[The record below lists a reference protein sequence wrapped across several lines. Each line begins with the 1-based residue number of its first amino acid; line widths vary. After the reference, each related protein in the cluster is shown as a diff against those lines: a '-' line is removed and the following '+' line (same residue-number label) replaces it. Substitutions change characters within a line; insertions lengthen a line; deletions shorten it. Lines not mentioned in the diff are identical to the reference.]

1 MKKKGNILTIAKKEF
16 ARFFKDKGLVFST
29 ILLPGLMIYVMYTF
43 MGSAMSSLYTVE
55 DDFQAVVY
63 MQNEPETFKEAFS
76 EVGFVIKPVTE
87 ETDVD
92 ALKSEISNKHS
103 DINLIVLFPEDFD
116 NAIKEYDSETATTLA
131 PNIEIYYNSASTES
145 DVAYN
150 VIYGILDAYEDT
162 LTNRY
167 DINRNTTINEDGEVL
182 ETGAVADLA
191 TKEDTTGQIF
201 ASMLPMLMMIFLF
214 SGCMGVAPESIA
226 GEKER
231 GTIATL
237 LVTPMN
243 RGQLAI
249 GKVISLGVI
258 ALLSGLSSFIGTF
271 ASLPSLM
278 GGADTGMDASI
289 YGVTDF
295 VMLFGV
301 ILSTVLL
308 IVGLICVI
316 STFAKSVKEAGSL
329 ITPLMI
335 ISMVIGIT
343 AMFGNGAQTDVT
355 YYLIPLY
362 NSVQSMI
369 GVFLRDYSVMNIMTN
384 IGSNLVYVVILVFV
398 LSKMFNNEKIM
409 FRR

>member
-1 MKKKGNILTIAKKEF
+1 
-16 ARFFKDKGLVFST
+16 
-29 ILLPGLMIYVMYTF
+29 
-43 MGSAMSSLYTVE
+43 
-55 DDFQAVVY
+55 
-63 MQNEPETFKEAFS
+63 
-76 EVGFVIKPVTE
+76 
-87 ETDVD
+87 
-92 ALKSEISNKHS
+92 
-103 DINLIVLFPEDFD
+103 
-116 NAIKEYDSETATTLA
+116 
-131 PNIEIYYNSASTES
+131 
-145 DVAYN
+145 
-150 VIYGILDAYEDT
+150 
-162 LTNRY
+162 
-167 DINRNTTINEDGEVL
+167 
-182 ETGAVADLA
+182 
-191 TKEDTTGQIF
+191 
-201 ASMLPMLMMIFLF
+201 MMIFLF

-316 STFAKSVKEAGSL
+316 STFHL
-329 ITPLMI
+329 YIT
-335 ISMVIGIT
+335 
-343 AMFGNGAQTDVT
+343 
-355 YYLIPLY
+355 
-362 NSVQSMI
+362 
-369 GVFLRDYSVMNIMTN
+369 
-384 IGSNLVYVVILVFV
+384 NL
-398 LSKMFNNEKIM
+398 
-409 FRR
+409 